1 MDRVALARDIDAA
14 CRLQGSFV
22 LRSGQRATEYFDKYL
37 FESEPSLLR
46 RVAETMLP
54 LLPRGTELL
63 GGLELG
69 GVPIATMVSSMTG
82 VPALFIRK
90 AAKQY
95 GTRRLAEGADVAGRQ
110 VTLIEDVITT
120 GGAVRQAALVLRQQ
134 GAAVDVVCAIDR
146 SARDADTLGQIAIQ
160 NSLGAHAGGS
170 RRSPPM
176 TRAARQ
182 GLLTTAIAG
191 LNRHTH
197 RTRSSTVGTT
207 MRFGHAVDRVLRL
220 GHDF

>member
-22 LRSGQRATEYFDKYL
+22 LRSGQIATEYFDKYL

-46 RVAETMLP
+46 RVAEAMLP

-95 GTRRLAEGADVAGRQ
+95 GTRRLAEGAVVAGRQ

-134 GAAVDVVCAIDR
+134 GAAVDVVVCAIDR
-146 SARDADTLGQIAIQ
+146 SARDANTLGQIAIQ
-160 NSLGAHAGGS
+160 T
-170 RRSPPM
+170 RSVL
-176 TRAARQ
+176 TRADLDAHRQ
-182 GLLTTAIAG
+182 
-191 LNRHTH
+191 
-197 RTRSSTVGTT
+197 
-207 MRFGHAVDRVLRL
+207 
-220 GHDF
+220 